1 MPDVSVQ
8 RLFNENREKL
18 NLVWL
23 AGRHGCQRSA
33 PVGSLTD
40 PRAGLIAHLN
50 LTHPHRF
57 QVLGHM
63 EITYLLGLDGT
74 ALQRAFDNIFSE
86 DLTTIIIS
94 DGSLL
99 PAALGVAAEAHGV
112 PIIGS
117 PLPSAT
123 VINLLRHYLSQ
134 ELAEEIT
141 LHGVFM
147 VILEVGVL
155 ITGDSAVGKSELALE
170 LITRG
175 HGLVADD
182 VVEIYRIGP
191 ETLQGRCP
199 PLLRDFLEVR
209 GLGLINIRSIFGETA
224 VRPRKNLKL
233 IVHLER
239 LPEGDLSALDRL
251 PGNNKTQNILGLEVP
266 RYVLPVAVGRNL
278 AVLVEAATRNF
289 ILSQR
294 GIDSTEQFIRRQ
306 EEFMAEEQLLPDP
319 ESHD

>member
-18 NLVWL
+18 RLIWL
-23 AGRHGCQRSA
+23 AGRHGCQRTA

-57 QVLGHM
+57 QVLGQI
-63 EITYLLGLDGT
+63 EITYLQGLDGT
-74 ALQRAFDNIFSE
+74 ALQNAFTNIFSE
-86 DLTTIIIS
+86 DLAAIIIADNS
-94 DGSLL
+94 
-99 PAALGVAAEAHGV
+99 PMPEFLGVAAEARGV
-112 PIIGS
+112 PVIGS
-117 PLPSAT
+117 PVPSAT

-134 ELAEEIT
+134 ELAEETT

-170 LITRG
+170 LISRG

-182 VVEIYRIGP
+182 VVEFYRIGP

-233 IVHLER
+233 VVHLER
-239 LPEGDLSALDRL
+239 PPGGDLSALDRL
-251 PGNNKTQNILGLEVP
+251 PPNRRTQNILGLEVP
-266 RYVLPVAVGRNL
+266 QVVLPVAVGRNL

-306 EEFMAEEQLLPDP
+306 AEYMAEEQLLSDADP
-319 ESHD
+319 HE